1 MGMESSDQVV
11 IHSSIALLQERFK
24 RLRRVKEMR
33 QRKEM
38 LRKLWESENY
48 SNHSSNNPTET
59 THFKPSTKCFFEKD
73 QTVLNPPPRHS
84 VSLSLWPS
92 SEIKHNSFRGVD
104 IKPELVKSW
113 LTDKPSLRAPP
124 SRFKGSDSE
133 VDTSLHL

>member
-38 LRKLWESENY
+38 LRKLWESENH

-59 THFKPSTKCFFEKD
+59 THIKPSTKCFFEKD
-73 QTVLNPPPRHS
+73 QTVLNPPPRQS

-92 SEIKHNSFRGVD
+92 SEIKQTSFRGVD

-113 LTDKPSLRAPP
+113 LTDKPLLRAPP

>member
-1 MGMESSDQVV
+1 MVMESSDQVV

-48 SNHSSNNPTET
+48 SAEN
-59 THFKPSTKCFFEKD
+59 THCKPSSRCFFE
-73 QTVLNPPPRHS
+73 TVLNPPPPKPPCQL
-84 VSLSLWPS
+84 VSLSLWPN
-92 SEIKHNSFRGVD
+92 SEIKHTNFRGVD
-104 IKPELVKSW
+104 ILKPETMMKSW
-113 LTDKPSLRAPP
+113 PGEKPLIRALPI
-124 SRFKGSDSE
+124 RFKGSDSE